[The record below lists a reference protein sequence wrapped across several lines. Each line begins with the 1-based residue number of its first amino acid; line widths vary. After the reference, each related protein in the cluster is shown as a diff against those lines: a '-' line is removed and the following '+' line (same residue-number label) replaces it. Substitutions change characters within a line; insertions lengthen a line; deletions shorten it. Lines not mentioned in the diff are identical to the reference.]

1 VDLSLTPEQVGL
13 SETLQRLLAD
23 LYPAAV
29 LSTDEEPR
37 AADRLWA
44 ELTGSGWLGVGVPE
58 ELGGSGGGAIELA
71 IIFRHLGRAVAP
83 SRYRS
88 AVLARLLVRALARD
102 DQLSEILPVLSAGQQ
117 TATVAYAEDGAEND
131 PDHMATVAKHD
142 GAGWRLSG
150 AKALVPDASSADFLI
165 VAARAQYDGALAFFR
180 VNRAAPGLSITDRQ
194 IFSRDPY
201 SDVVLSDVPA
211 DSAARLGSGD
221 STATYLRYRDSATAL
236 TAMEMVGSLERVHEI
251 MIGHV
256 TSRTQ
261 FGVPVG
267 SFQAVQH
274 HAADVAIA
282 LAGARLA
289 AWKAVVSHD
298 QGRPSAI
305 AKAAAGRALRNATVL
320 AHQVCGGMGYTTE
333 SPLHRYSER
342 AMTYEILLG
351 GWDYQLERVAVS
363 LGL

>member
-1 VDLSLTPEQVGL
+1 MDLSLTPEQVGL

-256 TSRTQ
+256 TSRTRL
-261 FGVPVG
+261 VP
-267 SFQAVQH
+267 
-274 HAADVAIA
+274 
-282 LAGARLA
+282 
-289 AWKAVVSHD
+289 
-298 QGRPSAI
+298 GRPASRCGRGYCPGRR
-305 AKAAAGRALRNATVL
+305 AAGRVEGSRVARPGPP
-320 AHQVCGGMGYTTE
+320 QRDSQG
-333 SPLHRYSER
+333 
-342 AMTYEILLG
+342 G
-351 GWDYQLERVAVS
+351 GWPCPAERDGARPPGLRRDGVHDRVAAAPVLRAGHDVRDPPRR
-363 LGL
+363 LGLPARACRRQPGAVGGRHK

>member
-1 VDLSLTPEQVGL
+1 MDLSLTPEQVGL

-142 GAGWRLSG
+142 GAGWRRFSDRCGPG
-150 AKALVPDASSADFLI
+150 AVRRRPRLLP
-165 VAARAQYDGALAFFR
+165 RE
-180 VNRAAPGLSITDRQ
+180 PGRTWAEHNG
-194 IFSRDPY
+194 
-201 SDVVLSDVPA
+201 PA
-211 DSAARLGSGD
+211 DILPGSVLG
-221 STATYLRYRDSATAL
+221 RRPQ
-236 TAMEMVGSLERVHEI
+236 RC
-251 MIGHV
+251 
-256 TSRTQ
+256 
-261 FGVPVG
+261 
-267 SFQAVQH
+267 
-274 HAADVAIA
+274 
-282 LAGARLA
+282 AG
-289 AWKAVVSHD
+289 
-298 QGRPSAI
+298 
-305 AKAAAGRALRNATVL
+305 
-320 AHQVCGGMGYTTE
+320 
-333 SPLHRYSER
+333 
-342 AMTYEILLG
+342 
-351 GWDYQLERVAVS
+351 
-363 LGL
+363 